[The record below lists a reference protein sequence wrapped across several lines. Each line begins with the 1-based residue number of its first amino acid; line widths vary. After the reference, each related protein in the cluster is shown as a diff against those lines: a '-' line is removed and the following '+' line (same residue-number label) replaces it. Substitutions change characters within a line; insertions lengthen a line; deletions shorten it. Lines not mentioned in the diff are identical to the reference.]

1 MRILCGTII
10 AAVLATAANGA
21 EPVSAVGKVSIPS
34 KDRTWKIVYG
44 TSEGPEGRALE
55 LLSAELGSIYVR
67 DPGVYTLHVLPC
79 EKAGGG
85 AVLQMQNAILLG
97 TVESNSE
104 LLAFVK
110 PGDVPKG
117 GYLVKT
123 LGADGARRIV
133 IAGDTPAA
141 VIWAV
146 SDFLDD
152 GLAAL
157 SVEEWDGLR
166 YRSKVFEGGRLRTY
180 ESRRAPKT
188 ARRSV
193 FMWAHCI
200 DDYRETFRNLAR
212 LRFNEVILWNN
223 MPPVNAREVVECAH
237 SWGLSVLWGFAW
249 GWSTNCNE
257 ADIGN
262 LDRMGDA
269 ILSEWRSTWK
279 PLGGDGIYFQS
290 FTELRKDSIGGK
302 SIAESVVELVNR
314 VAAKVREESPEERIV
329 FGLHAMSVS
338 KRLDVIDRTDK
349 TVEILW
355 EDCGG
360 FPFNYGRPFSP
371 EKDVRLVDAILAED
385 REVGL
390 VFKCMLVQDWKR
402 FAYQAGPYV
411 LGCASSAVKEED
423 ARMADELWRPYYTD
437 WHQRGRVAYELVHR
451 IQASRP
457 GRSAALNTAVNANGE
472 IRFPFALV
480 AEMFWNADEPYDA
493 LVERVM
499 KKTWV
504 K

>member
-10 AAVLATAANGA
+10 AAVLAAAANGA

-157 SVEEWDGLR
+157 SVDQH
-166 YRSKVFEGGRLRTY
+166 
-180 ESRRAPKT
+180 P
-188 ARRSV
+188 
-193 FMWAHCI
+193 
-200 DDYRETFRNLAR
+200 LA
-212 LRFNEVILWNN
+212 EICEQV
-223 MPPVNAREVVECAH
+223 
-237 SWGLSVLWGFAW
+237 
-249 GWSTNCNE
+249 
-257 ADIGN
+257 
-262 LDRMGDA
+262 
-269 ILSEWRSTWK
+269 
-279 PLGGDGIYFQS
+279 
-290 FTELRKDSIGGK
+290 
-302 SIAESVVELVNR
+302 
-314 VAAKVREESPEERIV
+314 
-329 FGLHAMSVS
+329 
-338 KRLDVIDRTDK
+338 DVICD
-349 TVEILW
+349 
-355 EDCGG
+355 
-360 FPFNYGRPFSP
+360 
-371 EKDVRLVDAILAED
+371 
-385 REVGL
+385 
-390 VFKCMLVQDWKR
+390 
-402 FAYQAGPYV
+402 
-411 LGCASSAVKEED
+411 
-423 ARMADELWRPYYTD
+423 
-437 WHQRGRVAYELVHR
+437 
-451 IQASRP
+451 
-457 GRSAALNTAVNANGE
+457 
-472 IRFPFALV
+472 
-480 AEMFWNADEPYDA
+480 
-493 LVERVM
+493 
-499 KKTWV
+499 
-504 K
+504 